1 MPYHV
6 ILTHNPQD
14 FFAGVE
20 PDELTLE
27 FYPESDDDWANILR
41 LIDDDWAN
49 ILRLVDGGYVAIV
62 TTMEGGD

>member
-14 FFAGVE
+14 FFEGVE

-41 LIDDDWAN
+41 L
-49 ILRLVDGGYVAIV
+49 VDGGYVAIV
-62 TTMEGGD
+62 TTMKGAM